1 MNKMETFVINPD
13 THKPVSVAEWK
24 KDANPTRATLL
35 LLKTEGYSL
44 IIAKNCFDGYFT
56 FEDAQKKAADFK
68 PEGLES
74 LTFRCPTRKEC
85 IDLYDARFVGGLDDA
100 LKLVGGDAMSGTI
113 WTSDVDVDPW
123 FARRFNAYYAWFF
136 TQNGGTLS
144 GNGVSNA
151 YRCRACTLLT
161 I

>member
-1 MNKMETFVINPD
+1 MNKMETFIINPD

-56 FEDAQKKAADFK
+56 FKEAQKKAADFK

-100 LKLVGGDAMSGTI
+100 LKLVGGDEMSGTI

-123 FARRFNAYYAWFF
+123 FARRYNAHTAWTF
-136 TQNGGTLS
+136 TQNNGTLTNNNVNS
-144 GNGVSNA
+144 A

>member
-1 MNKMETFVINPD
+1 MNKIETFVINPD

-56 FEDAQKKAADFK
+56 FEEAQKKAADFK

-113 WTSDVDVDPW
+113 WTCERDVDPW
-123 FARRFNAYYAWFF
+123 FARRYYA
-136 TQNGGTLS
+136 
-144 GNGVSNA
+144 SNA
-151 YRCRACTLLT
+151 WLFYSTGGFLGSHGEYHAHRCRACTLLT

>member
-56 FEDAQKKAADFK
+56 FEEAQKKAADFK

-100 LKLVGGDAMSGTI
+100 LKLVGGDEMSGTI

-123 FARRFNAYYAWFF
+123 FARRYFANYAWFF
-136 TQNGGTLS
+136 FQYLGTLNS
-144 GNGVSNA
+144 SFVHGAS
-151 YRCRACTLLT
+151 RCRACTLLT

>member
-35 LLKTEGYSL
+35 LLKTEDYSL
-44 IIAKNCFDGYFT
+44 IIAKNCFDCYFT
-56 FEDAQKKAADFK
+56 FEEAQKKAADFK

-100 LKLVGGDAMSGTI
+100 LKLVGGDAMLGAI

-123 FARRFNAYYAWFF
+123 FARRFYAYTAWIFNQ
-136 TQNGGTLS
+136 TYGTLTNS
-144 GNGVSNA
+144 YVGSA
-151 YRCRACTLLT
+151 IRCRACTLLT

>member
-1 MNKMETFVINPD
+1 MNKIETFVINPD

-56 FEDAQKKAADFK
+56 FEEAQKKAADFK

-113 WTSDVDVDPW
+113 WTCERDVDPW
-123 FARRFNAYYAWFF
+123 FARRFNAYNAWYFYSANGYLTNYSVYYA
-136 TQNGGTLS
+136 L
-144 GNGVSNA
+144 
-151 YRCRACTLLT
+151 RCRACTLLT

>member
-13 THKPVSVAEWK
+13 THKPVSVAEWAK
-24 KDANPTRATLL
+24 EKNPKRAELL

-56 FEDAQKKAADFK
+56 FEEAQKKASEYK

-123 FARRFNAYYAWFF
+123 FARRYGANGAWIFGSAYGSL
-136 TQNGGTLS
+136 NGY
-144 GNGVSNA
+144 GVHGA

>member
-13 THKPVSVAEWK
+13 THKPVSVAEWAK
-24 KDANPTRATLL
+24 EKNPKLAELL

-123 FARRFNAYYAWFF
+123 FARRYIAYASWLFN
-136 TQNGGTLS
+136 QNHGTLNFNFV
-144 GNGVSNA
+144 NGA

>member
-35 LLKTEGYSL
+35 LIKTEGYSL

-56 FEDAQKKAADFK
+56 FEEAQKKAADFK

-113 WTSDVDVDPW
+113 WTCERDVDPW
-123 FARRFNAYYAWFF
+123 FARRYYAYLAWLFGS
-136 TQNGGTLS
+136 TSGYLGT
-144 GNGVSNA
+144 GNVSDA